1 MSAAVSGT
9 MVAGGEEG
17 KGAVLKTGVA
27 TGGPEEE
34 EEVEQALSVEV
45 GKGQVDEFA
54 CKCPAASM
62 SKSALDLASSSAW
75 SVDTRWLF

>member
-1 MSAAVSGT
+1 MSVAAVWVRAGCEEESGSA
-9 MVAGGEEG
+9 VLEEG
-17 KGAVLKTGVA
+17 VAKGS
-27 TGGPEEE
+27 PEEE

-54 CKCPAASM
+54 CRCSAVSM